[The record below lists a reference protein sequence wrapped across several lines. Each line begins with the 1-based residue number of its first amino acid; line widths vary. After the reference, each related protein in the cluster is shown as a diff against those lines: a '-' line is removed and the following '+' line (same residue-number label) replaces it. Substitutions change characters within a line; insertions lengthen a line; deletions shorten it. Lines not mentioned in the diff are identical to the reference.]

1 MGVGPVDVVII
12 GFPGNKFTGEIA
24 PALAD
29 LIESGTIRVIDILFV
44 RKDADGIV
52 EISEISELDD
62 ETYAQFDL
70 VTSDMEGLMSDDDGR
85 RMSELLEP
93 DSSAAVMVFENTWAT
108 RFTEAMRHA
117 DGEVVFNERIPRV
130 VIDEMMAEMDANA

>member
-1 MGVGPVDVVII
+1 MPTGPIEMLAVK
-12 GFPGNKFTGEIA
+12 FPGNKFTGEIA

-44 RKDADGIV
+44 RKDADGMV